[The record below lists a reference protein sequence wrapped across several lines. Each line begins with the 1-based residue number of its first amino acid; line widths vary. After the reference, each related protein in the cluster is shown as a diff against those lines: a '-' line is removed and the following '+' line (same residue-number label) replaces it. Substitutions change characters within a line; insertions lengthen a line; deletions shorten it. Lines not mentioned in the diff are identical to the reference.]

1 MPPTVR
7 NGDVD
12 HRPLGIVLPFQ
23 GLVTAPIA
31 TQGYPF
37 LATDAYASVLMI
49 TTMEPFRDR
58 LNGATSGSA

>member
-31 TQGYPF
+31 TRDYPF
-37 LATDAYASVLMI
+37 PAIDVRASDGNSRNSSSGLASND
-49 TTMEPFRDR
+49 DR
-58 LNGATSGSA
+58 